1 MHVPVLIFFCVLM
14 PLVGMRCAL
23 KMLLRFL
30 LPREMSSRIAGL
42 ARQPHNDRSQ
52 LLQR

>member
-30 LPREMSSRIAGL
+30 LPPGNEQSHRRISTTAT
-42 ARQPHNDRSQ
+42 
-52 LLQR
+52 